1 MFITTPKYIRVLAE
15 NIIFNKKKMEKEKT
29 NTNTIYNSN
38 LPDVYEIFI
47 SEILNSLQ
55 QGQYKIVDDWNKE
68 YTLRLHNN
76 IDIEISL
83 SEDTIRSIRIESS
96 INKPDL
102 PTSVQDQI
110 IETLKN
116 KTKEDE
122 ILELEVKVAKLNKQ
136 IQQLKGKY

>member
-1 MFITTPKYIRVLAE
+1 MFTTIPKYIRVLAE
-15 NIIFNKKKMEKEKT
+15 NIIFKKKMEKEKT

-102 PTSVQDQI
+102 PTSVQDKI

-136 IQQLKGKY
+136 IQQLKEKY

>member
-1 MFITTPKYIRVLAE
+1 
-15 NIIFNKKKMEKEKT
+15 MEKQEKT
-29 NTNTIYNSN
+29 NTNTIYNPN
-38 LPDVYEIFI
+38 LPDVYDILKNEII
-47 SEILNSLQ
+47 NSLQ

-83 SEDTIRSIRIESS
+83 SEDAIRSIRIESS

-102 PTSVQDQI
+102 PATIQDQI

-122 ILELEVKVAKLNKQ
+122 ILELEVKVTKLNKQ
-136 IQQLKGKY
+136 IQQLKNDK

>member
-1 MFITTPKYIRVLAE
+1 MFTTIPKYIRVLAE
-15 NIIFNKKKMEKEKT
+15 NIIFKKKMEKREKT
-29 NTNTIYNSN
+29 NTNTIYNPN

-76 IDIEISL
+76 IDIEISI
-83 SEDTIRSIRIESS
+83 SEDAIRSIRIESS

-102 PTSVQDQI
+102 PTNVQDKI

-122 ILELEVKVAKLNKQ
+122 ILELEVKVAKLNRQ